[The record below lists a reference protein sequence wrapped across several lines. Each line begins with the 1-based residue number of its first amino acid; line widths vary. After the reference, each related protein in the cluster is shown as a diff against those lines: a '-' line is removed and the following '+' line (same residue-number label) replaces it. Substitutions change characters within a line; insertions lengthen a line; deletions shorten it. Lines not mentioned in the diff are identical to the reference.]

1 MLFNGEPIL
10 AAIGAD
16 TFFAPNT
23 LSPMA
28 GVALMKKFLKGPQDV
43 AVWEIANGRT
53 CRLWEPMEV

>member
-1 MLFNGEPIL
+1 MLAVGVRPMLFNGEPIL

-43 AVWEIANGRT
+43 AV
-53 CRLWEPMEV
+53 